1 MNDTPPKLADV
12 LGLERTHMAAERTL
26 MAWTR
31 TSLSLISFGFTICKF
46 LESIQQKA
54 LESEVLRRNSPRN
67 VGLTLIGIGIFA
79 LTVACLQHWKY
90 SRKLGLG
97 RPYKLLDLSFVV
109 ASLIGLL
116 GIAMFVSI
124 ILRAGPLG

>member
-1 MNDTPPKLADV
+1 MNENPPKLADV
-12 LGLERTHMAAERTL
+12 LGIERTHMAAERTL

-31 TSLSLISFGFTICKF
+31 TSLSLISFGFTIYKF
-46 LESIQQKA
+46 LDSIQKRPLA
-54 LESEVLRRNSPRN
+54 TDVVRPDSPQN

-79 LTVACLQHWKY
+79 LIVACLQHWKY
-90 SRKLGLG
+90 SRKLGTY

-109 ASLIGLL
+109 AFLIGSL

-124 ILRAGPLG
+124 LLGIGPLS